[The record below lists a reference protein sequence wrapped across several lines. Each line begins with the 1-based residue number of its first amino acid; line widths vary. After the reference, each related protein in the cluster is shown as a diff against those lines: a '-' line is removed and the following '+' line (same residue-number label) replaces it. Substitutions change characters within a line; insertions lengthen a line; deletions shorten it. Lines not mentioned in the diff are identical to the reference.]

1 MKQYIAILLFLGMI
15 VAISGCTSET
25 SNKTYS
31 ANGVNFTYPGNA
43 SEMNSTSLQ
52 AQVGSTGTMIAMVG
66 DNSTFLFGV
75 AKVNIQSNQRLA
87 SLSEWATS
95 YNNTLKASNETY
107 ISEKNMTVDGVN
119 GIMITSNDSS
129 FFYREVFFIKNNT
142 GYLAI
147 LLTKNNDEQLFNDL
161 VSSLRI
167 NQ

>member
-15 VAISGCTSET
+15 VAISGCTSEI

-31 ANGVNFTYPGNA
+31 ANGVNFTYPGNG

-52 AQVGSTGTMIAMVG
+52 SQVGSTGTMIAMVG

-75 AKVNIQSNQRLA
+75 AKVNLQSNQRLA

-95 YNNTLKASNETY
+95 YNNTMKASNETY

-119 GIMITSNDSS
+119 GIMIASNDSS

-161 VSSLRI
+161 VSSLHI